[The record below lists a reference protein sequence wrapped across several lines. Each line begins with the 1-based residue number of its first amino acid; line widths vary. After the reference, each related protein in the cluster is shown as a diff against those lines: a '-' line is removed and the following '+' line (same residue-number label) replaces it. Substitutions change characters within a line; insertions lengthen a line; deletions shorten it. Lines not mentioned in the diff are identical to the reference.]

1 MTEGAALSGLLVGL
15 EGRLREFGAPAVAA
29 FRPGATPDVV
39 RTVLAG
45 EGLAAP
51 DDLVAWWEW
60 HDGVE
65 GPVVPHGPGVVERP
79 ESTLVDG
86 WHLIS
91 LADAVRIR
99 RWTLDD
105 YAELGAP
112 DAVPAD
118 WIPVLHFVGTPYL
131 AADTAGSS
139 SGSPLYIVDGA
150 GGLPEQAPR
159 AQFESLAELVAVLI
173 GLFDRGAVRPDPDD
187 ARVPSLRAAP
197 DTDEV
202 RRLTRW

>member
-1 MTEGAALSGLLVGL
+1 MTEGAALSSLLAAL
-15 EGRLREFGAPAVAA
+15 DGRLREFGAPAVAA
-29 FRPGATPDVV
+29 LRPGATPDVV
-39 RTVLAG
+39 RTVLAR

-51 DDLVAWWEW
+51 DDLVAWWGW

-65 GPVVPHGPGVVERP
+65 GPVVPDGPGVVERP

-99 RWTLDD
+99 RWTLAD
-105 YAELGAP
+105 YAQLGAP
-112 DAVPAD
+112 DTVPAS
-118 WIPVLHFVGTPYL
+118 WIPVLHFTGAPYL
-131 AADTAGSS
+131 AADTAESRDGSS
-139 SGSPLYIVDGA
+139 LYIVDGA
-150 GGLPEQAPR
+150 GGLPEPTPR
-159 AQFESLAELVAVLI
+159 AQFESLAELVALLI
-173 GLFDRGAVRPDPDD
+173 GLFDGGTVHPDPDD